1 MYATQPLNCTNKQ
14 NETKNNS
21 RILKNNSLETQ
32 IRIASDFLSQLLNLA
47 DNWVTLFDD

>member
-14 NETKNNS
+14 NETKNS
-21 RILKNNSLETQ
+21 GILKNNSLETQ

-47 DNWVTLFDD
+47 DN